1 MDPGTTETEA
11 RGAPP
16 GAPPDL
22 SVCDDRA
29 LLDLGVEMLVEENR
43 ARAARLEAI
52 SVFHARR
59 VAEVEARAAGERGPW
74 DDRPG
79 YFLLTPLEATKVE
92 FGPLLGASELHLQ
105 MDLDLTND
113 LQRWLP
119 EVWRRC
125 RDGRLDL
132 GRAQA
137 LQAQLVNLASDAARQ
152 RYARDVQAWMDKH
165 DDPEEPLFRMSRQA
179 VQRAARRIC
188 LKHPQRS
195 PEESFADA
203 YEKRRVT
210 LNLGEDGVGTLSC
223 ITAVH
228 DLMRADHRLTLI
240 AKKRRELEGE
250 ERTVAQLRVDTLID
264 LVHGRLSVAATDG
277 ELEEDCA
284 GGCGCAEH
292 EGGEAGASCSD
303 PAARFDWSA
312 VGQFA
317 RSIVNVTV
325 PITTLMG
332 LSDEGGQLA
341 GGVPIPAELAR
352 QIADDPDSVWY
363 RMLTDAEGGF
373 VELSTD
379 SYSPN
384 GVIWRWIAA
393 RDVQC
398 VFPGCSH
405 PATGVELD
413 HRVPWPQGKTST
425 WNLQPLCKK
434 HHKVKHSLG
443 FTVVRELDGS
453 YTWTSRFGSVFR
465 KAPPEYPTA
474 DWDARLLRLLVGS
487 SEDGADAAVYGGDLS
502 TSWLDDYCPDEE
514 TSWFDEHGDA
524 FEAAFRDWFE
534 QEVAPT
540 L

>member
-1 MDPGTTETEA
+1 MDLGTTETEA
-11 RGAPP
+11 RGVPP

-22 SVCDDRA
+22 AVFGDRA
-29 LLDLGVEMLVEENR
+29 LLDLSVDMLVAENR
-43 ARAARLEAI
+43 AKAARLEAI

-79 YFLLTPLEATKVE
+79 FFLLTPLEATKVE
-92 FGPLLGASELHLQ
+92 FGPLLGASEMYLQ
-105 MDLDLTND
+105 MDLDLTDD
-113 LQRWLP
+113 LKRWLP
-119 EVWRRC
+119 GVWRRC

-137 LQAQLVNLASDAARQ
+137 LQAQLVNLASDDARQ

-165 DDPEEPLFRMSRQA
+165 DDPEEQPLFRMSRQA

-203 YEKRRVT
+203 YKKRRVT
-210 LNLGEDGVGTLSC
+210 LNLGEDGVGALSC

-240 AKKRRELEGE
+240 AKKRREVEGE

-292 EGGEAGASCSD
+292 EGGEEGASCSD
-303 PAARFDWSA
+303 PAAMFDWSA

-352 QIADDPDSVWY
+352 QSRRRPRLGLVPDADRS
-363 RMLTDAEGGF
+363 R
-373 VELSTD
+373 
-379 SYSPN
+379 
-384 GVIWRWIAA
+384 RWFHRALHGQLLA
-393 RDVQC
+393 QRGDL
-398 VFPGCSH
+398 
-405 PATGVELD
+405 ALD
-413 HRVPWPQGKTST
+413 RGQGRAVRVPWLFPPGDRRGARPPGAVAAGEDLDVEHPAAVQEAPQGQALARVHRRSGAGRVVH
-425 WNLQPLCKK
+425 LDQP
-434 HHKVKHSLG
+434 
-443 FTVVRELDGS
+443 VRV
-453 YTWTSRFGSVFR
+453 RVP
-465 KAPPEYPTA
+465 K
-474 DWDARLLRLLVGS
+474 
-487 SEDGADAAVYGGDLS
+487 GAA
-502 TSWLDDYCPDEE
+502 
-514 TSWFDEHGDA
+514 
-524 FEAAFRDWFE
+524 
-534 QEVAPT
+534 
-540 L
+540 